1 MIRCR
6 LRKSK
11 LFQKS
16 TYEPIKLENGVTA
29 LVGKQTGQDNLKIQ
43 TLMFNTNADRGRV
56 WDLRMAKSWTKEHKQ
71 SLKEKVFFD
80 DILQKAK
87 EILIQENVYKIPLKL
102 EKAQLT
108 KSIEKLQKHFG
119 GSVVKLPIKKSRSP
133 KGEK

>member
-29 LVGKQTGQDNLKIQ
+29 LIGKQIGQDNLKIQ
-43 TLMFNTNADRGRV
+43 TLMFNTNADRGKV
-56 WDLRMAKSWTKEHKQ
+56 WDLRMAKSWVKEHKQ
-71 SLKEKVFFD
+71 SLKEKVYFD

-87 EILIQENVYKIPLKL
+87 EILIKENVYRMPERL
-102 EKAQLT
+102 EKSQLE
-108 KSIEKLQKHFG
+108 KSVARLQRHFG
-119 GSVVKLPIKKSRSP
+119 GNIMKLPIKKSRG
-133 KGEK
+133 KGAK

>member
-29 LVGKQTGQDNLKIQ
+29 LIGKQLGQDNLKIQ

-56 WDLRMAKSWTKEHKQ
+56 WDLRMAKSWVKEHKQ
-71 SLKEKVFFD
+71 SLKEKVYFD

-87 EILIQENVYKIPLKL
+87 EILIQENVYKMPSRL
-102 EKAQLT
+102 EKSQLE
-108 KSIEKLQKHFG
+108 KSVARLQQHF
-119 GSVVKLPIKKSRSP
+119 VKLPIKKSRR

>member
-29 LVGKQTGQDNLKIQ
+29 LIGKQLGQDNLKIQ

-56 WDLRMAKSWTKEHKQ
+56 WDLRMAKSWVKEHKQ
-71 SLKEKVFFD
+71 SLKEKVYFD

-87 EILIQENVYKIPLKL
+87 EILIQENVYKMPSRL
-102 EKAQLT
+102 EKSQLE
-108 KSIEKLQKHFG
+108 KSVARLQRHFG
-119 GSVVKLPIKKSRSP
+119 GQVVKLPIKKSRS
-133 KGEK
+133 KGAK